1 MLTDTQAVPIDT
13 TQKLVLT
20 NTILVSID
28 TLREKTKMVNPIML
42 VADAQGVLRDQKILH
57 VMRLDKGLINVMR
70 AEIIVDDGSVW

>member
-42 VADAQGVLRDQKILH
+42 VADAQVVLRDQKGLARNEAGQ
-57 VMRLDKGLINVMR
+57 RLDKCD
-70 AEIIVDDGSVW
+70 AC

>member
-42 VADAQGVLRDQKILH
+42 VADAQGVLRDQKGLARNEAGQ
-57 VMRLDKGLINVMR
+57 RLDKCD
-70 AEIIVDDGSVW
+70 AC

>member
-1 MLTDTQAVPIDT
+1 
-13 TQKLVLT
+13 
-20 NTILVSID
+20 
-28 TLREKTKMVNPIML
+28 MVNPIML